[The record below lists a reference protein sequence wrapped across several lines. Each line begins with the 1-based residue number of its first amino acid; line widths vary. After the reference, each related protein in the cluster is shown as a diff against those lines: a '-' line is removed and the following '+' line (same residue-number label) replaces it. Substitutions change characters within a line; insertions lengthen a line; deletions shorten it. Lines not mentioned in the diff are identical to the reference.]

1 MDDNERKSAKKKRKT
16 KRRPKSEKG
25 DGDGKIKSKLER
37 QREMEKRLDDAKL
50 QSRRE
55 GVVAEGQDDIR
66 MDAKRWGNN
75 EDVESTDQNEKF
87 QDQVDEPLK
96 DYGKHEGEK
105 SDDLVSMAVFEK
117 RLLEIQLQIES
128 GKAGSEIDE
137 EKTTTTN
144 IQGQDEEEDEQ
155 LDIEIP
161 QDSFSIFYVA
171 KTTHEHLLP
180 IAVFLMQISIL
191 SLILYNLLQTQG
203 SPLDLTMNIPVDVP
217 IEVTIA
223 QYLACLVSV
232 FTATDFTDGVFFLKR
247 RILNEDDYLRLHDD
261 NQRPP
266 YSIKWEASNLM
277 RMAEG
282 LLVISVCFVFIV
294 QSTTVIDLFLD
305 FAGVAFVSELDDVAF
320 RLADRGF
327 LGVAAKRLAD
337 KVLMCKAHNEE
348 KGEHRGMK
356 IRKAARVVL
365 FATIALVMWIGLSYF
380 AREQDVLNWACK
392 SVSLTIGEAKLV
404 RYRSFSG
411 TYILT
416 GRRHAKRA
424 VYVQEQ
430 GEGSAFL
437 AYCEETNRWT
447 VYNNPLHFDDDD
459 YYDDD
464 DDESSIEE
472 EDDDDECVVG
482 PCCNYF
488 LVSVHMVPFSAAS
501 RTPLHNTSCII
512 ILSKVK

>member
-1 MDDNERKSAKKKRKT
+1 MN
-16 KRRPKSEKG
+16 
-25 DGDGKIKSKLER
+25 
-37 QREMEKRLDDAKL
+37 
-50 QSRRE
+50 
-55 GVVAEGQDDIR
+55 
-66 MDAKRWGNN
+66 
-75 EDVESTDQNEKF
+75 
-87 QDQVDEPLK
+87 
-96 DYGKHEGEK
+96 
-105 SDDLVSMAVFEK
+105 
-117 RLLEIQLQIES
+117 
-128 GKAGSEIDE
+128 
-137 EKTTTTN
+137 
-144 IQGQDEEEDEQ
+144 EQ

-247 RILNEDDYLRLHDD
+247 RIFSEDDYLRLNEED
-261 NQRPP
+261 QRPP

-337 KVLMCKAHNEE
+337 KVLRCKVHNEE

-356 IRKAARVVL
+356 RKTARVVL
-365 FATIALVMWIGLSYF
+365 FATIALVMWIGLSFF

-447 VYNNPLHFDDDD
+447 VYDNSLL
-459 YYDDD
+459 D
-464 DDESSIEE
+464 DDE
-472 EDDDDECVVG
+472 DECVVG

-488 LVSVHMVPFSAAS
+488 LVSVHVVPFAAAS
-501 RTPLHNTSCII
+501 RTPLHNHFLHYT
-512 ILSKVK
+512 ILSKVKGQEHMTSRKLLSSSIIQAMM